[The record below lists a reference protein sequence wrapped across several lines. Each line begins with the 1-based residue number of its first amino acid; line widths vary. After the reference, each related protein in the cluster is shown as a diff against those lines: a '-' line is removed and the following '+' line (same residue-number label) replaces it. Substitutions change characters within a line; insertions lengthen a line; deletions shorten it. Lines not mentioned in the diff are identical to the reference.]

1 MCKQTNK
8 NKQLE
13 IMEYYFNTNDE
24 VKCEN
29 IFVENNEEN
38 INSISGDYLVIK
50 KVDEDT
56 LILKDNDKVNNN
68 IYIVKLSE
76 QCTINS
82 DIYLDY

>member
-1 MCKQTNK
+1 
-8 NKQLE
+8 
-13 IMEYYFNTNDE
+13 MEYYFNTNDE
-24 VKCEN
+24 VKCQN

-38 INSISGDYLVIK
+38 INIISGHYLVIK

-56 LILKDNDKVNNN
+56 LILKDNDKVNKN

-82 DIYLDY
+82 DMYLHY

>member
-1 MCKQTNK
+1 
-8 NKQLE
+8 
-13 IMEYYFNTNDE
+13 MEYYFNTNDE

-82 DIYLDY
+82 DIYLHY